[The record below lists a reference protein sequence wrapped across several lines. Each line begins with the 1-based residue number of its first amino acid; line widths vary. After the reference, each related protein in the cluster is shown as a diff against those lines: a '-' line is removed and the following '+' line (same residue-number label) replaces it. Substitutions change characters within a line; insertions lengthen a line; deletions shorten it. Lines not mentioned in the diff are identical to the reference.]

1 MRPRIVAGNWKMNT
15 TRKTARELAQAV
27 VAGAPKDP
35 RVLTLLCPPFVYLR
49 DVAEI
54 VVGSHVALGGQN
66 CHAQPKG
73 AYTGEISAPMLADV
87 GCTHVIIGH
96 SERRHGLAESDGAIN
111 DKVHAAL
118 AAGLHVILCV
128 GETKE
133 ERKDDRMERVF
144 SRQVAAGLAG
154 LKAAQLANLA
164 IAYEPFW
171 AIGTGDVATPEQ
183 AQEAHAFIR
192 SYIATS
198 FGPALAERLPIL
210 YGGSV
215 NAANAAGLFS
225 RPDIDGGLIGGA
237 SLVAADFVAIAKA
250 AVPNTV

>member
-15 TRKTARELAQAV
+15 TRDTARELASAV

-35 RVLTLLCPPFVYLR
+35 RVQTIICPPFVYLR
-49 DVAEI
+49 EVAEI
-54 VVGSHVALGGQN
+54 VAGSRVALGAQN

-73 AYTGEISAPMLADV
+73 AYTGEISAPMLLDV
-87 GCTHVIIGH
+87 GCTHVLIGH
-96 SERRHGLAESDGAIN
+96 SERRHGMGESDGAIN

-133 ERKDDRMERVF
+133 ERKDRRMERVF
-144 SRQVAAGLAG
+144 ARHNAAALAG
-154 LKAAQLANLA
+154 LKAEQLTNL
-164 IAYEPFW
+164 IVAYEPVW

-183 AQEAHAFIR
+183 AREAHAYIR
-192 SYIATS
+192 SYIAAN
-198 FGPALAERLPIL
+198 FGPAFAERLPIL

-215 NAANAAGLFS
+215 TAATAAGLFAC
-225 RPDIDGGLIGGA
+225 PDIDGGLIGGA
-237 SLVAADFVAIAKA
+237 SLKADEFLAIAKA
-250 AVPNTV
+250 AVPA